1 MGYWNSRGL
10 RGSAFEELIYFT
22 NEIYRRNGLAVV
34 QKIPTPITPV
44 KLDKDKRITLAYFD
58 KQSTVDYMGAAQG
71 IPICFDAKET
81 GQKSLPIQNIHSHQ
95 IEFMEDFN
103 RQKGVAFL
111 LVHFSAYGKYF
122 FLPVEILKFYWQQ
135 AEQGGRKSIPLDAF
149 EQSYEVFIEKNS
161 VINYLKALNTYLSS
175 KKINKN
181 S

>member
-1 MGYWNSRGL
+1 
-10 RGSAFEELIYFT
+10 
-22 NEIYRRNGLAVV
+22 
-34 QKIPTPITPV
+34 
-44 KLDKDKRITLAYFD
+44 
-58 KQSTVDYMGAAQG
+58 
-71 IPICFDAKET
+71 
-81 GQKSLPIQNIHSHQ
+81 
-95 IEFMEDFN
+95 MEDFN

-135 AEQGGRKSIPLDAF
+135 AEQGGRKSIPFDAF

-175 KKINKN
+175 KKFNKN